1 MMKQVT
7 VHLRLNADFYQEYAS
22 QMTETQLLKELRG
35 EIADKVA
42 ELKLPQLLNV
52 LKKTKT
58 KDAIYKVG
66 VF

>member
-1 MMKQVT
+1 MKRVT

-66 VF
+66 VY

>member
-1 MMKQVT
+1 MKQVT

-42 ELKLPQLLNV
+42 DLKLPSLLQV

-66 VF
+66 AY

>member
-1 MMKQVT
+1 MKQVT

-22 QMTETQLLKELRG
+22 QMTEAQLLKELRG
-35 EIADKVA
+35 EIADKVS
-42 ELKLPQLLNV
+42 ELKLPSLLQV

-66 VF
+66 YY